1 MPPEPRD
8 AKPYE
13 TTLAFDDNRLA
24 SVVFG
29 HYDQNLAAIE
39 RKLGVTANANGNH
52 VIIKGPKEAAEQ
64 ARRVFEML
72 YERARQGQAADPGDV
87 EGAIAE
93 GALQGSL
100 FPNDPDAVK
109 PAFQQIKTRKRGVVR
124 ARNAAQ
130 DLYLSALKRHELVFA
145 EGPAGTGKT
154 WLEIG
159 RAHV

>member
-72 YERARQGQAADPGDV
+72 YERARQGQAADPG
-87 EGAIAE
+87 GAMART
-93 GALQGSL
+93 SHH
-100 FPNDPDAVK
+100 
-109 PAFQQIKTRKRGVVR
+109 R
-124 ARNAAQ
+124 AAAGER
-130 DLYLSALKRHELVFA
+130 A
-145 EGPAGTGKT
+145 PAGADAPGDRSMRIALFITCLADTHYSETGT
-154 WLEIG
+154 PSRPSTRSPG
-159 RAHV
+159 